1 MSELVPTMLI
11 WFPRSTKAEALKIIV
26 FTDGARTRG
35 PKRIARVEPTGLVIG
50 LDMDAQFLEHARR
63 NAPRNVEFR
72 VGDAYRS
79 DLPTRSFDLVHM
91 RFVASTAGH
100 PEQLLEEAT
109 RLVRPG
115 GVVALQEPDGST
127 LKCYPPH
134 RAWDRLQSV

>member
-1 MSELVPTMLI
+1 MLI

-115 GVVALQEPDGST
+115 GL
-127 LKCYPPH
+127 
-134 RAWDRLQSV
+134 